1 MAARLTAIRRDNGI
15 VSVARARA
23 TLSAFFVWAMQQG
36 YVESNPVLGTGR
48 VKENPTRERVLT
60 EHELAAIWRAC
71 DDTDYGR
78 IVRLLIL
85 TGCRRKEIGGM
96 AWGEI
101 DWELAKWTLPARR
114 SKNKRAHTLPL
125 MPMAL
130 DIIRSVPRRV
140 SRDHLFGDT
149 GRDGFASWG
158 DGKRALDLRTEI
170 SGWTVHDLRR
180 STATQMA
187 NIGVMPHIIEQ
198 VFEPPQWPPCWT
210 GGYLNRSSYDREVRT
225 ALAQWADHIRTLV
238 EGGERKILPYT
249 PVAS

>member
-1 MAARLTAIRRDNGI
+1 M
-15 VSVARARA
+15 
-23 TLSAFFVWAMQQG
+23 SAFFVWAMQQG

-96 AWGEI
+96 AWSEI
-101 DWELAKWTLPARR
+101 PDLELAKWTLPARR

-130 DIIRSVPRRV
+130 DIIRSVPRQV

-158 DGKRALDLRTEI
+158 DGKRALDLRSGI
-170 SGWTVHDLRR
+170 SGWRVHDLRR

-198 VFEPPQWPPCWT
+198 VLNHHSGHRAGPA
-210 GGYLNRSSYDREVRT
+210 GIYNRSSYDREVRA
-225 ALAQWADHIRTLV
+225 ALALWADHIRTLV